1 MTDPGRLG
9 ENARPY
15 FFLSYAHTPGTGSSG
30 HDPNLWVHRLYDD
43 LCEAIMEITPHPEGV
58 PVGFMDRGMHL
69 GEGWVGRLSEA
80 LARCRVFVPLYSP
93 RYFRSEPCGQEWRG
107 FATRRVV
114 SRYGGDH
121 HTGIVPVWWVR
132 VPRENLPS
140 VASSLQFNHSDF
152 GTDYLNEGMLALSK
166 LGYFRQ
172 SYELAVH
179 RLAHR
184 IVQVAESVYIEP
196 GTTDDFLTLQSAFE
210 PPEPARQL
218 RISVLACD
226 VRKLPPGRAAHAYG
240 SSALDWQPYRRESD
254 LSLVRHAQGVVSKLN
269 FHTSVHLFEDEA
281 EKLLG
286 PPGEPGAD
294 GAAGTAADGEDGAD
308 AGGDAG
314 GGEEPSAPGVLLLDR
329 WALLDPARQALV
341 KRFDERNPSWISI
354 LEPWAEDDPDCRAA
368 GPDLGGLAD
377 ETLSRSRGELRPTF
391 RGVQDGLPTL
401 SAFDR
406 ELPVAAFRAMSGF
419 VDRTRPQPPAEEAS
433 RPRPNLREALTG
445 GTAKGDRPPR
455 GPTGH
460 EQQDT
465 WNGSAHPGSGEA
477 DPAEGT

>member
-9 ENARPY
+9 DTARPY

-69 GEGWVGRLSEA
+69 GEGWVGRLSDA

-107 FATRRVV
+107 FATRKVV
-114 SRYGGDH
+114 SRHAGDH

-140 VASSLQFNHSDF
+140 VASSLQFNHSEF
-152 GTDYLNEGMLALSK
+152 GADYLNEGMLALSK
-166 LGYFRQ
+166 LGYFRE

-179 RLAHR
+179 RLAQR
-184 IVQVAESVYIEP
+184 IVQVAETVDIEQ
-196 GTTDDFLTLQSAFE
+196 GTTEDFLTLPSAFA
-210 PPEPARQL
+210 PPAPSRQL

-226 VRKLPPGRAAHAYG
+226 VRQLPPGREARTYG
-240 SSALDWQPYRRESD
+240 SSALDWQPYWRESD
-254 LSLVRHAQGVVSKLN
+254 LSLVRHAQGVVRKLN

-281 EKLLG
+281 EELLG
-286 PPGEPGAD
+286 TPDTPGTGA
-294 GAAGTAADGEDGAD
+294 
-308 AGGDAG
+308 
-314 GGEEPSAPGVLLLDR
+314 EPSAPGVLLLDR
-329 WALLDPARQALV
+329 WALLDPERQALV
-341 KRFDERNPSWISI
+341 KRFDERNPSWISV
-354 LEPWAEDDPDCRAA
+354 LEPWAEDDPDCRDA

-377 ETLSRSRGELRPTF
+377 EALSRKRGEVRPTF
-391 RGVQDGLPTL
+391 HGVQDGLPTL

-406 ELPVAAFRAMSGF
+406 ELPLAALRAMSGF
-419 VDRTRPQPPAEEAS
+419 EDRTRQQLPAEEAG
-433 RPRPNLREALTG
+433 RPRPNLRDALTG
-445 GTAKGDRPPR
+445 GPGGGPGKSGPGRNGAGKGEKPPR
-455 GPTGH
+455 GPTAD
-460 EQQDT
+460 ERQDT